1 MCMGTPR
8 QVAAIVDRDHG
19 IVEVD
24 ADGRRKRISAAVLFT
39 EGQQIEV
46 GDWVDVHL
54 GFALEKLTVE
64 EAEEAQR
71 WLDEM
76 VDAQKV
82 AFGLTDEPL

>member
-8 QVAAIVDRDHG
+8 QVTAIVDPGHG
-19 IVEVD
+19 IVEVE
-24 ADGRRKRISAAVLFT
+24 ADGRRKRVSAAVLLT

-64 EAEEAQR
+64 EAEEARR

-76 VDAQKV
+76 LSAQKA
-82 AFGLTDEPL
+82 AFGLPDE